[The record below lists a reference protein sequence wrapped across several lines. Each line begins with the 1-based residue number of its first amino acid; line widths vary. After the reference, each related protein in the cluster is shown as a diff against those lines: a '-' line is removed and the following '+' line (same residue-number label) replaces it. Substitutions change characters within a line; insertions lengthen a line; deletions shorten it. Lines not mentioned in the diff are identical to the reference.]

1 MRGVRGAILGV
12 WEFVVGDDWATAVGV
27 VAALAL
33 TALVSEGGAAWF
45 VTPIAVAFLLTV
57 SIWRE
62 ARKRGRS

>member
-1 MRGVRGAILGV
+1 MRGFQGAIRGV

-27 VAALAL
+27 VAALAI
-33 TALVSEGGAAWF
+33 TALISERGAAWF

-62 ARKRGRS
+62 ARKRERS

>member
-1 MRGVRGAILGV
+1 VTRIRDAAEGV
-12 WEFVVGDDWATAVGV
+12 WEFVAGDDWVTATGV
-27 VAALAL
+27 VAALGL
-33 TALVSEGGAAWF
+33 TALVRDGGSAWV

>member
-1 MRGVRGAILGV
+1 MRGVQGAIRGA

-27 VAALAL
+27 VAALAI
-33 TALVSEGGAAWF
+33 TALISEGGSAWF

-62 ARKRGRS
+62 ARKRERS